1 MKPAFQCVLA
11 AALVLSSAQ
20 ALALFRC
27 GNVFQDKPCES
38 GPEIRLSPSGRPIT
52 GPAPTRA
59 PAAPAAAALP
69 APAAAGPA
77 PNFAVVCARVGDQAQ
92 RMVWKREGGVS
103 QEQQLAERSTTLS
116 AGEHAKAVRDVY
128 ARRGTAPEIK
138 AALEAQCVTD
148 RQKEFEA
155 SEMLALLR
163 KQAGETGTIAAAP
176 AAPAAAPGNTVGADN
191 AQASPALAGTKP
203 SAARCKGLR
212 QSIDDANSRL
222 RQGGSGRTMESLQNE
237 RRDAEASLR
246 SAGC

>member
-1 MKPAFQCVLA
+1 MKSAFQCVLA
-11 AALVLSSAQ
+11 TALVLSSAP

-52 GPAPTRA
+52 GPAPARA
-59 PAAPAAAALP
+59 PAAVAAAALP
-69 APAAAGPA
+69 ATAAAGPA
-77 PNFAVVCARVGDQAQ
+77 SNFAVVCARVGDQAQ
-92 RMVWKREGGVS
+92 RIVWKREGGVS

-116 AGEHAKAVRDVY
+116 ADDYAKAVRDVY
-128 ARRGTAPEIK
+128 ARRGAAPEIK

-155 SEMLALLR
+155 SEALMLLR
-163 KQAGETGTIAAAP
+163 KQAGDTGTT
-176 AAPAAAPGNTVGADN
+176 AAAPGNTVVADN
-191 AQASPALAGTKP
+191 AQASPAPAGSKP

-212 QSIDDANSRL
+212 QSIDDANARL
-222 RQGGSGRTMESLQNE
+222 RQGGSGRTMESLHNE